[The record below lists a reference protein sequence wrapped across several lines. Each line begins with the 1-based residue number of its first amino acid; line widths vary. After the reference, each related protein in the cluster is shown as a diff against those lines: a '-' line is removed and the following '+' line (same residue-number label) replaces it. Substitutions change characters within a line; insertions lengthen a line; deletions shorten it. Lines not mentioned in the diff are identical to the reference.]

1 MTFPEQIKGVPP
13 ALVEQGW
20 RLSPSDN
27 ITTAWSDGV
36 SPLCRWQYV
45 IRCGVMLARP
55 LRVVAY
61 SVSSDWPI
69 TAYAHEGWGDGMSP
83 TPEMVKVWEYWWLR
97 DLRGELRVYR
107 VQVHS
112 DRDMETADYWIG
124 DRLVFHSEIPEWG
137 AWCGP
142 VLPPVR
148 QS

>member
-1 MTFPEQIKGVPP
+1 MIRTFPQQVLGLPP
-13 ALVEQGW
+13 ELVRQGW

-69 TAYAHEGWGDGMSP
+69 TAYAHEGWGGGTAP
-83 TPEMVKVWEYWWLR
+83 TPEMVKIWEWWWAYTEDGVIVPTSCRVDIHGGVVWRYPWMSR
-97 DLRGELRVYR
+97 DSELTIEDCLLFR
-107 VQVHS
+107 
-112 DRDMETADYWIG
+112 
-124 DRLVFHSEIPEWG
+124 
-137 AWCGP
+137 GP
-142 VLPPVR
+142 VLPPAGVP
-148 QS
+148 